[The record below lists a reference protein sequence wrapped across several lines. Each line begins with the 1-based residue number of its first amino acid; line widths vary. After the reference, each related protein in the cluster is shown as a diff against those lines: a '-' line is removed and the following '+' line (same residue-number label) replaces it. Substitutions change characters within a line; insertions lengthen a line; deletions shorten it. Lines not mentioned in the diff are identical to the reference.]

1 LSDGVNADGA
11 GQIGPAYPGVA
22 RLHRDRYLMDANVRP
37 AALHPRLAPMLA
49 ASVAALAVAGGTVAC
64 GGGTPASSALVSVSN
79 RGCGAGCGA

>member
-1 LSDGVNADGA
+1 MG
-11 GQIGPAYPGVA
+11 
-22 RLHRDRYLMDANVRP
+22 ANVRP

-79 RGCGAGCGA
+79 GGCGAGCGA